1 MYNIKKKPATSGV
14 GVAAEGSG
22 SSQFRVSRVTIPWDL
37 TWQSSHSRRGEG
49 RHLSDM
55 TVIPLPTRRRPAPF
69 WHDSHPTPDEAKAGT
84 FLTWQSS
91 HSRRGEGRRLSDMT
105 VIPLPT
111 RRRPAPFWHDSH
123 PTPDEAKAGTFLTWQ
138 SSHSRRGE
146 GRHLSDMTVIPLPTR
161 RRPAPFW
168 HDSHPTP
175 DEAKA
180 GTFLTWQSSH
190 SRRGEGRHLSDM
202 RLSDMTVIPLPTRR
216 RPAPFWHDSHPTP
229 DEAKASR
236 RGEGR
241 HLSDMTV
248 IPLPTRQRPA
258 PFWHDSHPTPDE
270 AKAGTFLTW
279 QSSHSRRGEGRHLSD
294 MTDIPLPTRRRPAP
308 FWRWWF
314 VPTSPWWDMLVP
326 GKLTILEINISHLG
340 KLGKKSSSNM
350 PFLGGYVNS
359 LEGITL
365 ITLGEKQKKQHP
377 LRSLYQAISPQ
388 PFFAQ
393 DKSWWS
399 FCPIHDNAVGS
410 SPPTHLK
417 NMHKSNF
424 IHLPTKT
431 KVKIQNILRKSPAKK
446 WRENLR
452 LTASGNHVFFVPHE
466 LPNFQEIDV
475 SLRVVV

>member
-1 MYNIKKKPATSGV
+1 MIKVKCITSKKKKTATSGV
-14 GVAAEGSG
+14 RVAAEGSG
-22 SSQFRVSRVTIPWDL
+22 SSQFRVIRVTIPWKN
-37 TWQSSHSRRGEG
+37 
-49 RHLSDM
+49 
-55 TVIPLPTRRRPAPF
+55 
-69 WHDSHPTPDEAKAGT
+69 WHDSHPNSPDEAKARQLFEDDDFFPNFPFGGICIR
-84 FLTWQSS
+84 
-91 HSRRGEGRRLSDMT
+91 SRKT
-105 VIPLPT
+105 Y
-111 RRRPAPFWHDSH
+111 H
-123 PTPDEAKAGTFLTWQ
+123 PG
-138 SSHSRRGE
+138 
-146 GRHLSDMTVIPLPTR
+146 ICY
-161 RRPAPFW
+161 
-168 HDSHPTP
+168 
-175 DEAKA
+175 
-180 GTFLTWQSSH
+180 
-190 SRRGEGRHLSDM
+190 
-202 RLSDMTVIPLPTRR
+202 
-216 RPAPFWHDSHPTP
+216 
-229 DEAKASR
+229 
-236 RGEGR
+236 
-241 HLSDMTV
+241 
-248 IPLPTRQRPA
+248 
-258 PFWHDSHPTPDE
+258 
-270 AKAGTFLTW
+270 
-279 QSSHSRRGEGRHLSD
+279 
-294 MTDIPLPTRRRPAP
+294 
-308 FWRWWF
+308 
-314 VPTSPWWDMLVP
+314 
-326 GKLTILEINISHLG
+326 ISHRNG

>member
-146 GRHLSDMTVIPLPTR
+146 GR
-161 RRPAPFW
+161 
-168 HDSHPTP
+168 
-175 DEAKA
+175 
-180 GTFLTWQSSH
+180 
-190 SRRGEGRHLSDM
+190 